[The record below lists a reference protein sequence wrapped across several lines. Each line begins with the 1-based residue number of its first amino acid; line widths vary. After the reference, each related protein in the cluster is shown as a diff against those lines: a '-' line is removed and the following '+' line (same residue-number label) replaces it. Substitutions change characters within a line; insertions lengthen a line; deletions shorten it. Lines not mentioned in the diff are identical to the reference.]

1 MELVIINGSP
11 RPARSNSKKY
21 IEAFIK
27 AYKTS
32 CSIYTAKTDK
42 PAVIWEAVKKST
54 DILFVFPLY
63 VDSIPVPLMKLL
75 KTVKQSAAA
84 HGQHVHILINCGF
97 FEPHQNDIALRV
109 MDTFCRQEGFNVGSR
124 LCIGSGEAIMS
135 TPFAFIARHG
145 IKKLVKHIKQR
156 KNTTQYLTMPISQNL
171 FIKASTKYWLKLGK
185 QNGLTQEQMAEMQI
199 EKK

>member
-32 CSIYTAKTDK
+32 CSIYTAKTDE

-63 VDSIPVPLMKLL
+63 VDSI
-75 KTVKQSAAA
+75 AA

-97 FEPHQNDIALRV
+97 FEPHQNDIALCV
-109 MDTFCRQEGFNVGSR
+109 MDTFCRQEGFNVGCR